1 MTGFTTLII
10 ITLASLLAAAAVE
23 SRAILNTT
31 NVTPSTKLTNAKAML
46 TINNFQKGGDGGGPA
61 ECDGKYHSDKTL
73 IVALSTPWYAKGQRC
88 FRSITIT
95 AENGN
100 SVSAKVVDECDVP
113 HDHCKTNIV
122 DGSEAVWKALNVP
135 RNQWGLMPVTWS
147 DE

>member
-1 MTGFTTLII
+1 
-10 ITLASLLAAAAVE
+10 
-23 SRAILNTT
+23 
-31 NVTPSTKLTNAKAML
+31 ML

-100 SVSAKVVDECDVP
+100 SVSAKVVDE
-113 HDHCKTNIV
+113 
-122 DGSEAVWKALNVP
+122 SEAVWKALNVP